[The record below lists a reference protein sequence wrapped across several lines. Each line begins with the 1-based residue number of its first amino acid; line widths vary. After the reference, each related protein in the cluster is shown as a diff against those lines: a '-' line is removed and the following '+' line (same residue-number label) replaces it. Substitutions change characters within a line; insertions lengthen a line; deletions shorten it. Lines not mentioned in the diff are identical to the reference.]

1 MFVGA
6 IRRRKICGLF
16 FFILFSLLCN
26 SGGATTP
33 PEWLLEHLAGRASLS
48 LKLDFPTFRAV
59 PDDAGQI
66 PYFADAIYLAPAGMP
81 DLPEFSYEIVVND
94 ESGAILIASHLEDSL
109 LREVNIAPARAPQ
122 IVGRPLRPR
131 IAGEAYKQDAYV
143 PIERIVL
150 SAPYYVDGSW
160 RQTVYVHPCSYN
172 PVRRELRVA
181 RNVQIEL
188 KGVQQQVTTVHARRV
203 RSLFTS
209 DENGALLI
217 VTPAHYLSTLQPF
230 IEWKRERGM
239 TVEVLIY
246 GAALAGYQHVSDTT
260 ALQQYI
266 RTRYQKSG
274 EPLKF
279 ALLVGNRSEVPPLR
293 RDAPGGIKADSDQA
307 YGQVIGNDSRNE
319 VYIGRFSAYSEEHVK
334 TQVERVIWYERDAHH
349 NELSFNRGL
358 CIASNEGTLIGDN
371 NETDLEH
378 TQVIRDLLLRRGY
391 SSVALL
397 ADEKNKKVMPEEV
410 GNVVNQGVGVI
421 TYVGHGFVNRW
432 ATSRFSS
439 SDVLALESNRAYP
452 VIFNTACDN
461 GNMAAGRCFAEAW
474 QWAQR
479 AGKPTGAIGLN
490 ASSEAQYWDAP
501 MRGQD
506 AMVQYF
512 TKERELPYVVTLG
525 GIMNAG
531 MNEMLR
537 IYHDTPKSLG
547 RITAETWNIF
557 GDPSVLLRSKAPEIL
572 NVSHPDELLVSERS
586 FEVHCP
592 SNEIQATLKLI
603 LPSGEVLYENA
614 DFNGGRAR
622 FTGLRLVKDAVA
634 HLTVWGVNKETYTA
648 DIPCIE
654 SSTASPLLIK
664 GFRLKPKDASSTQ
677 VGIGETWEVWGTFV
691 YRGTNPPL
699 TDVRAHLTVTP
710 SSSATLTG
718 GDGVTL
724 PTFTAPNQEEELQL
738 GEILISDALANGDR
752 FSLHLSLRNG
762 EMLLAQR
769 TMTITVVAPRAIL
782 DSVWA
787 TSKLTVHAGT
797 VLPIGIQVTNR
808 GQGEFSGGELR
819 AFWGNNAT
827 AVISNLLPTIR
838 VGKSEQVTHTVAVPS
853 PLAPLEKAVL
863 RIELWRGAYLHDR
876 KELLVVGELPITPL
890 LSYDNRYPF
899 ASKEARYQETFFY
912 FDKPRLLEKD
922 ERLLAVQIP
931 IHRANTTLQ
940 LDEFYIEVLR
950 QRDLEDLPAES
961 IVRIPI
967 DKQRKGIFSI
977 QNGFVTLPIEPY
989 DYSSFEN
996 DLVLRIRCAGGFDFG
1011 EYFLPANKRPHIR
1024 TLARTEHANGKIDS
1038 IAARS
1043 LPLLRFEVAEEI
1055 PFTFIVVDPQSK
1067 PCNLAELTIFGKT
1080 YTTDASGKLT
1090 TSPLLEGNYSVSVF
1104 TGNEGLQT
1112 FSLELRR
1119 SEQEYTLQMQAPR
1132 LLDLTCVLMSTA
1144 GERIVDGQISVDGNE
1159 YYTGYNGTV
1168 PMQLREGLRQFRVYA
1183 DGYEGKTFNE
1193 RVTTER
1199 SRYELVLSPRGI
1211 EIPFEV
1217 QCTPNP
1223 TQGNL
1228 VVSSPRIMST
1238 LRIFSVDGALV
1249 ADYRIH
1255 GYSYAVNLQHLPR
1268 GLYIIEVYGAEPEQL
1283 ARIRIVKDR

>member
-33 PEWLLEHLAGRASLS
+33 PEWLLEHSAGHASLS

-59 PDDAGQI
+59 PDNAGQI
-66 PYFADAIYLAPAGMP
+66 PYFADATYLAPAGMP

-279 ALLVGNRSEVPPLR
+279 ALLVGNRSEVLPLR
-293 RDAPGGIKADSDQA
+293 RDAPEGIKADSDQA
-307 YGQVIGNDSRNE
+307 YGQVIGSDARNE
-319 VYIGRFSAYSEEHVK
+319 VYIGRFSAYSEDHVK
-334 TQVERVIWYERDAHH
+334 TQVERVIWYERDARH

-421 TYVGHGFVNRW
+421 TYVGHGLVNRW
-432 ATSRFSS
+432 VTSRFSS

-461 GNMAAGRCFAEAW
+461 GNMEAGRCFAEAW

-479 AGKPTGAIGLN
+479 SGKPTGAIGIN

-586 FEVHCP
+586 FEVYCP

-603 LPSGEVLYENA
+603 LPSGEVFYENA

-654 SSTASPLLIK
+654 SSTASPLRIK
-664 GFRLKPKDASSTQ
+664 GFRLKPKDASSTH

-699 TDVRAHLTVTP
+699 TGVRAYLAVTP

-738 GEILISDALANGDR
+738 GEVKISDILANGDK
-752 FSLHLSLRNG
+752 FMLELTLRNG
-762 EMLLAQR
+762 E
-769 TMTITVVAPRAIL
+769 TIIAKRAMSVIVTASRATI

-787 TSKLTVHAGT
+787 TSTLTVRPGAM
-797 VLPIGIQVTNR
+797 LPLRVQITNR
-808 GQGEFSGGELR
+808 GIGEFKDGELR
-819 AFWGNNAT
+819 FYWKN
-827 AVISNLLPTIR
+827 S
-838 VGKSEQVTHTVAVPS
+838 PS
-853 PLAPLEKAVL
+853 PIIQNIPSISTGQGLAVAQNIVIPTSLASLQKAVL
-863 RIELWRGAYLHDR
+863 CVELWKGSYKHATQ
-876 KELLVVGELPITPL
+876 ELMVVGGLPITPV
-890 LSYDNRYPF
+890 LSYDDRYPF
-899 ASKEARYQETFFY
+899 ATTTTVYQETFFY
-912 FDKPRLLEKD
+912 FDKPRFLEKGG
-922 ERLLAVQIP
+922 RLLSVQLP
-931 IHRANTTLQ
+931 IHYAAPSLVLNN
-940 LDEFYIEVLR
+940 FYIEVLR
-950 QRDLEDLPAES
+950 RIDLTDLSKVS
-961 IVRIPI
+961 IDPIPPEKAFSGEFPI
-967 DKQRKGIFSI
+967 RNGII
-977 QNGFVTLPIEPY
+977 TLPLEPY
-989 DYSSFEN
+989 DYNTFES
-996 DLVLRIRCAGGFDFG
+996 DLILRIRSQGNSKLG
-1011 EYFLPANKRPHIR
+1011 EYFIPAHKQAYTGVLVRREWSYCKLDTI
-1024 TLARTEHANGKIDS
+1024 TS
-1038 IAARS
+1038 RS
-1043 LPLLRFEVAEEI
+1043 LPLLRFETAEEV
-1055 PFTFIVVDPQSK
+1055 PFTFTVLDEQDL
-1067 PCNLAELTIFGKT
+1067 PCTNAELTIYGEK
-1080 YTTDASGKLT
+1080 YTTNAAGKVT
-1090 TSPLLEGNYSVSVF
+1090 ISPLWEGNYDVTVF
-1104 TGNEGLQT
+1104 SSLHGLQT
-1112 FSLELRR
+1112 FELALRK
-1119 SEQEYTLQMQAPR
+1119 ETPNYTLQLKAPR
-1132 LLDLTCVLMSTA
+1132 LLDLTCVLTSRS
-1144 GERIVDGQISVDGNE
+1144 GERIADALIRVGGNE
-1159 YYTGYNGTV
+1159 YYTGSNGTV
-1168 PMQLREGLRQFRVYA
+1168 SIQVLEGLREFWVYA
-1183 DGYEGKTFNE
+1183 DGYEGEKFVLRITNQQKE
-1193 RVTTER
+1193 
-1199 SRYELVLSPRGI
+1199 YELILSPR
-1211 EIPFEV
+1211 ERAAVFEV
-1217 QCTPNP
+1217 LCTPNP
-1223 TQGNL
+1223 THGDL
-1228 VVSSPRIMST
+1228 YLSSRSIMSEVR
-1238 LRIFSVDGALV
+1238 LFAIDGSLIANYKL
-1249 ADYRIH
+1249 H
-1255 GYSYAVNLQHLPR
+1255 GYNYILGIQNLPR
-1268 GLYIIEVYGAEPEQL
+1268 GLYIVEVRGNEPKQL